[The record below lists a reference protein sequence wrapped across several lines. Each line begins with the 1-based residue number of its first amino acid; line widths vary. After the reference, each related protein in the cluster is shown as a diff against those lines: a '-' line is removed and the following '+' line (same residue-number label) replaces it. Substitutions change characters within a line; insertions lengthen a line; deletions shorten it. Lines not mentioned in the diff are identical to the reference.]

1 MQFEYN
7 LNTRNSYSYEA
18 YRAMIDEL
26 LSQGKTTGDNHSE
39 VMLGHSTM
47 NVARMKRLEKRGK
60 INDELKEVVQR
71 LAPQKWL
78 VITEAWCGDA
88 AQNLPWIHHL
98 AQLNKDIELSLI
110 LRDENLDIM
119 DQFLTNGGRSIPK
132 LIGLS
137 ADNEILF
144 SWGPRPQLMQE
155 TYTTMKAAGMEY
167 AEISETIHRMYAK
180 NNGKA
185 FQDELLTLLR

>member
-1 MQFEYN
+1 M
-7 LNTRNSYSYEA
+7 
-18 YRAMIDEL
+18 
-26 LSQGKTTGDNHSE
+26 
-39 VMLGHSTM
+39 
-47 NVARMKRLEKRGK
+47 
-60 INDELKEVVQR
+60 
-71 LAPQKWL
+71 
-78 VITEAWCGDA
+78 
-88 AQNLPWIHHL
+88 
-98 AQLNKDIELSLI
+98 I

-185 FQDELLTLLR
+185 FQDELLTLLQ